1 MTLHE
6 QNIVNTDYLQNKK
19 SIPLALLSCLSYNK
33 LFANKIEKKNHE
45 LFYTANAI
53 HVFEV
58 RCEINV
64 FLIVHVYTMHLCS
77 SNDAYYMYKHLNN
90 IRFIEPGSM

>member
-1 MTLHE
+1 ML
-6 QNIVNTDYLQNKK
+6 YML
-19 SIPLALLSCLSYNK
+19 
-33 LFANKIEKKNHE
+33 
-45 LFYTANAI
+45 
-53 HVFEV
+53 FEV

>member
-6 QNIVNTDYLQNKK
+6 QNTKHSKYGLFAKKK

-53 HVFEV
+53 HVFAF
-58 RCEINV
+58 RCE
-64 FLIVHVYTMHLCS
+64 IVHVYIMHLCS

>member
-1 MTLHE
+1 MDITWTKHK
-6 QNIVNTDYLQNKK
+6 NMVNKNYLQKK

-33 LFANKIEKKNHE
+33 LFANKIKKNHV
-45 LFYTANAI
+45 LFYTAHAI
-53 HVFEV
+53 FAV
-58 RCEINV
+58 RCEISV
-64 FLIVHVYTMHLCS
+64 QVYIMHPCS